1 MKRQERP
8 NFAAWRAI
16 VLHRPHPSVE
26 ALVRQLQSLH
36 IQVRVV
42 WPQLDEEDARADVVF
57 FDGDMGHDEQFPWPT
72 GYSPM
77 PLVALVGSEAPG
89 RIEWTL
95 AQGCHAH
102 LLKPIG
108 SIGAYSALLI
118 AAHTFQ
124 TARAHAD
131 DVRSLEER
139 LRQRP
144 IVVRAVLTLMQSR
157 SEDEAAAFK
166 RLRGIAMEWGMTIE
180 DAADAIC
187 RNDRRVRG

>member
-1 MKRQERP
+1 MKRPERP
-8 NFAAWRAI
+8 DFATWRAI
-16 VLHRPHPSVE
+16 ILHRPHPSVD

-36 IQVRVV
+36 MDVRVV
-42 WPQLDEEDARADVVF
+42 WPQLDGRDASADVVF

-77 PLVALVGSEAPG
+77 PLVALLGSEAPG
-89 RIEWTL
+89 RVEWAL
-95 AQGCHAH
+95 AQGCHSH

-118 AAHTFQ
+118 AAHAFQ
-124 TARAHAD
+124 RARAHAD

-144 IVVRAVLTLMQSR
+144 IVVRAVLSLMATSTT
-157 SEDEAAAFK
+157 DEAGAF
-166 RLRGIAMEWGMTIE
+166 RQLRAIAMEWGMTIE

>member
-42 WPQLDEEDARADVVF
+42 WPQLDEEDAKADVVF